1 VFDYCKV
8 INLKHTDEQ
17 AEDNKELVQEPEPV
31 IRSQTVVLRRSSDGK
46 KQENADDDKTQA
58 QQQER
63 QDQPI
68 VRSRTVLLKQSAEID
83 QQGDKQEEKDSSLD
97 PPESSTRADRE
108 DVYSKEHQR
117 IPGPPD
123 SPRSQPK
130 SPRSQRRVTSSEE
143 NNSTEQIAMQD
154 K

>member
-1 VFDYCKV
+1 MARFLVDMYDHTCHNGSSNSILQRRLCCTLQCYESHCFCFNIGFLNVF
-8 INLKHTDEQ
+8 
-17 AEDNKELVQEPEPV
+17 
-31 IRSQTVVLRRSSDGK
+31 S
-46 KQENADDDKTQA
+46 
-58 QQQER
+58 
-63 QDQPI
+63 
-68 VRSRTVLLKQSAEID
+68 
-83 QQGDKQEEKDSSLD
+83 
-97 PPESSTRADRE
+97 RADRE
-108 DVYSKEHQR
+108 DVYLKEHQR